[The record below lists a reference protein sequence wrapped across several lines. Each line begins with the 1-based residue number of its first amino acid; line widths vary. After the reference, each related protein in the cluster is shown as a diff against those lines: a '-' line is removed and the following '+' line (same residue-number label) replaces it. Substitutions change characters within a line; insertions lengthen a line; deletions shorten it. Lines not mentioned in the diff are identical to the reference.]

1 MELSTNQSPSSVQVF
16 TAVSAQGRSLKI
28 QTLHSWDYPI
38 FRQLWR
44 CASWEGL
51 SLALKLWLIQLRST
65 YSDTRPRCGP
75 SGWRS
80 RCTAGTASP
89 PSSPPRWSSGN
100 IATRPRWGGTGTW
113 SHWVNNHSIPK
124 PIIHFQNLALLW
136 KRKTFVEQ
144 KAQLTILSE
153 YVWVEE
159 WDCKSLIL
167 WDSKVY
173 IAVFKYIYEAICTV
187 QVHYDNNIVLR
198 FPQKQ
203 MIVCNVI

>member
-1 MELSTNQSPSSVQVF
+1 MYCGHGLATLVPASLEFGKHCHPSQVGGHWNMVTLGQQSFNSK
-16 TAVSAQGRSLKI
+16 T
-28 QTLHSWDYPI
+28 
-38 FRQLWR
+38 
-44 CASWEGL
+44 
-51 SLALKLWLIQLRST
+51 
-65 YSDTRPRCGP
+65 
-75 SGWRS
+75 
-80 RCTAGTASP
+80 
-89 PSSPPRWSSGN
+89 
-100 IATRPRWGGTGTW
+100 
-113 SHWVNNHSIPK
+113 NHSF
-124 PIIHFQNLALLW
+124 HLLW
-136 KRKTFVEQ
+136 KRKTFVAQ

-203 MIVCNVI
+203 MIVCNVNCIIFNHNIRETFEKFYGLSFCSKVIF